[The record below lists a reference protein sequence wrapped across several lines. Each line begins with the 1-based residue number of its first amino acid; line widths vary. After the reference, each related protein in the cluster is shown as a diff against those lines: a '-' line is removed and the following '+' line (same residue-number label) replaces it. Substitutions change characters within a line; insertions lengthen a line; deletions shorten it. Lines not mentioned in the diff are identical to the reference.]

1 MVFLYDVNG
10 FIAGMQ
16 SPVPVANTDNQYF
29 DYDAS
34 AAYSKDTIAG
44 VEVHPL
50 IRDHSYMTQIKKN
63 WPPILLCHAIIVAFC
78 WVWVR
83 TLYLRLIRAVNTFRA
98 VNSLL
103 LQYEILEKLATWML
117 TLESR
122 RFPLLG

>member
-1 MVFLYDVNG
+1 MIRFAGRRFARSESDLQMVFLYDVNG

-34 AAYSKDTIAG
+34 AAYNKDTIAG

-63 WPPILLCHAIIVAFC
+63 
-78 WVWVR
+78 
-83 TLYLRLIRAVNTFRA
+83 
-98 VNSLL
+98 
-103 LQYEILEKLATWML
+103 
-117 TLESR
+117 
-122 RFPLLG
+122 

>member
-34 AAYSKDTIAG
+34 AAYNKDTIAG

-50 IRDHSYMTQIKKN
+50 IRSIFLYDVTQIRKK
-63 WPPILLCHAIIVAFC
+63 
-78 WVWVR
+78 
-83 TLYLRLIRAVNTFRA
+83 
-98 VNSLL
+98 
-103 LQYEILEKLATWML
+103 L
-117 TLESR
+117 TLPT
-122 RFPLLG
+122 PL